1 MAAKWSP
8 MARDGDHF
16 RLAFDRPATWS
27 QKYNLVWD
35 RLLGFGLFPPDVAQ
49 TEVAYYLT
57 KQNPYGLPLD
67 NRKAYTKS
75 DWLLW
80 TATLAD
86 SRRDFDALVAPLDR
100 FINESPSRVPFTD
113 WYDTVTGRQT
123 GFQARSVIG
132 GVYVKMLSD
141 AAVWKKW
148 AGRANSPSMRR

>member
-1 MAAKWSP
+1 
-8 MARDGDHF
+8 
-16 RLAFDRPATWS
+16 
-27 QKYNLVWD
+27 
-35 RLLGFGLFPPDVAQ
+35 
-49 TEVAYYLT
+49 
-57 KQNPYGLPLD
+57 KQNSFGLPLD

-86 SRRDFDALVAPLDR
+86 SRRDFDILVAPLDR

-113 WYDTVTGRQT
+113 WYDTITGRQT

-141 AAVWKKW
+141 PAVWKKW
-148 AGRANSPSMRR
+148 SGHANLGATKR

>member
-1 MAAKWSP
+1 MEP
-8 MARDGDHF
+8 EVQPG
-16 RLAFDRPATWS
+16 LGPPLGIRPLSAE
-27 QKYNLVWD
+27 
-35 RLLGFGLFPPDVAQ
+35 VAQ

-57 KQNPYGLPLD
+57 KQNPFGLPLD

-80 TATLAD
+80 TATLVD
-86 SRRDFDALVAPLDR
+86 SRRDFDTLVAPLDR

-141 AAVWKKW
+141 AALWKKW
-148 AGRANSPSMRR
+148 AGRANSREVLR